1 MSIDVKATR
10 KRFAARRRMEAKVEA
25 AQVGGR
31 FPDRAWPEKTAK
43 PTPKVY
49 DGRSV
54 ISVQDDRCVWH
65 AATVGPGLLCGAVR
79 ADIRRDTTVAGHS
92 GARRDTLTWN
102 SGTRLVDC
110 RACLRALGALEPAA

>member
-10 KRFAARRRMEAKVEA
+10 RRFAARRRMEREMHA

-31 FPDRAWPEKTAK
+31 FPDKAWPEKAAK
-43 PTPKVY
+43 PSPKVY

-65 AATVGPGLLCGAVR
+65 AAVTGPGLLCDEVR
-79 ADIRRDTTVAGHS
+79 VDTRRDAGVGGHS
-92 GARRDTLTWN
+92 GAWRHTLTWSN
-102 SGTRLVDC
+102 GTRLVDC
-110 RACLRALGALEPAA
+110 RTCLRALGALESVA